1 MSWHVQHLCDQMTG
15 FWDKLCDLVASPWYI
30 AQNTFSNYMLLKFCL
45 HQMQYLA
52 FSKRSERPFLAQSNR
67 SFSHIWVNCSCGHC
81 GETRANVGRKTG
93 RIEISVT
100 DGWVINNGDKGGW
113 ISNSQTLGDTSDTTS
128 NNGGWGWRAK
138 RGVLILRNVTNVVPG
153 AFLQIWRTASQSKLI
168 KMLQRRLY

>member
-1 MSWHVQHLCDQMTG
+1 
-15 FWDKLCDLVASPWYI
+15 
-30 AQNTFSNYMLLKFCL
+30 MLLKFYL

-67 SFSHIWVNCSCGHC
+67 SFSHIWVNCPCGHC

-93 RIEISVT
+93 RIDISVT

-128 NNGGWGWRAK
+128 NNGGMGLKGKERCPDIEELDERCSRCFFPNLKNSVAVKIDKKCCSEGCIKLSFGDVWRHQ
-138 RGVLILRNVTNVVPG
+138 N
-153 AFLQIWRTASQSKLI
+153 
-168 KMLQRRLY
+168 